1 MILAMM
7 SRGAVALGAFGLV
20 TAGVVA
26 LTYQLTGEQISRNER
41 AVAIAAV
48 QSVLPAHDNDLLSDQ
63 TTLPA
68 ASELGLSDPFT
79 VTIAKQDAEV
89 VGIAIPVRANDG
101 YSGPIDMVLGIDP
114 SGVVTGLR
122 VVKHKETPG
131 LGDKIDL
138 AKSDWVLD
146 FDGKSLGQ
154 PQLEQ
159 WAPKPDGGDFDAF
172 TGATITPR
180 AVIAAT
186 ARALSWYQETGQ
198 TTLLGV
204 NHEQ

>member
-1 MILAMM
+1 MILALM

-26 LTYQLTGEQISRNER
+26 LTYQLTSEQIERNEK

-48 QSVLPAHDNDLLSDQ
+48 QTVLPAHDNDLLAEQ
-63 TTLPA
+63 MTLPA
-68 ASELGLSDPFT
+68 DLQLGWDEPFV
-79 VTIAKQDAEV
+79 VTLAKQNNQL
-89 VGIAIPVRANDG
+89 VGLAVPVRARDG

-114 SGVVTGLR
+114 AGTITGLR

-138 AKSDWVLD
+138 AKSDWILD
-146 FDGKSLGQ
+146 FNGTSLAA
-154 PQLEQ
+154 PERDQ
-159 WAPKPDGGDFDAF
+159 WAPKPDGGAFDAF

-186 ARALSWYQETGQ
+186 ARALTWFEQSGQ
-198 TTLLGV
+198 AAVMGES
-204 NHEQ
+204 NE